1 MDYESLEKRV
11 EKLEEKQESYNND
24 ISQVLQKI
32 AKIESILEGKDQI
45 TTLQSEVE
53 NQRIL
58 AMEDRIRKLEE
69 SQTWL
74 RRSVIGEII
83 AIIFTLVTAHM

>member
-58 AMEDRIRKLEE
+58 AMEERVRKLEE
-69 SQTWL
+69 SQIWL

-83 AIIFTLVTAHM
+83 AIIFTLITAHM